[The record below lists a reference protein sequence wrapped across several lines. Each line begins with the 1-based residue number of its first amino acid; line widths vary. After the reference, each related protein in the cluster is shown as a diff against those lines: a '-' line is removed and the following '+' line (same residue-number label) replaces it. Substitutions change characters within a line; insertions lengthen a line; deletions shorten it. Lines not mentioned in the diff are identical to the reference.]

1 MDNKIHAIKLNH
13 HSKEYEQAK
22 HTLKTAF
29 PKKEQSPLWV
39 LNLFAKHQGVDFLSF
54 YDEEDKYIG
63 VSFSIHIDNK
73 LLILYLAVDESRRS
87 HGFGSK
93 IIKYLQDK
101 DNITETVLD
110 IESPYEECD
119 NKDERVGRF
128 RFYEHLGFVSSNEE
142 IVEPKC
148 RYLILGTNKESAVE
162 TYIELSNKMSG
173 GLYKLNIK
181 KIN

>member
-1 MDNKIHAIKLNH
+1 MDNEIHAIKLIH
-13 HSKEYEQAK
+13 HSKEYEEAK

-39 LNLFAKHQGVDFLSF
+39 LKLFTKHKGVDFLSF
-54 YDEEDKYIG
+54 YDNEETYVG

-73 LLILYLAVDESRRS
+73 LLILYLAVDEKRRS
-87 HGFGSK
+87 NGYGHK

-119 NKDERVGRF
+119 NLEERTNRLH
-128 RFYEHLGFVSSNEE
+128 FYEHLGFISSNEE

-148 RYLILGTNKESAVE
+148 KYLILGTNKESAVK
-162 TYIELSNKMSG
+162 TYVELSDKMSG

-181 KIN
+181 KID

>member
-1 MDNKIHAIKLNH
+1 MDNKIHAIKLEH
-13 HSKEYEQAK
+13 HSKEYKQAK

-39 LNLFAKHQGVDFLSF
+39 LRLFTKHEGVDFLSF

-63 VSFSIHIDNK
+63 VSFSIHIDNR
-73 LLILYLAVDESRRS
+73 LLILYLAVDETRRA

-101 DNITETVLD
+101 DDIKETVLD

-119 NKDERVGRF
+119 NKDERISRLH
-128 RFYEHLGFVSSNEE
+128 FYEHLGFHSSKEE
-142 IVEPKC
+142 ILEPKC
-148 RYLILGTNKESAVE
+148 KYLLLGTNKEYAV
-162 TYIELSNKMSG
+162 
-173 GLYKLNIK
+173 
-181 KIN
+181 